1 MSSAVINE
9 DKSGL
14 ADCVETAADASD
26 IRQRTVHEKLKNSN
40 FTSIANGSVTSAD
53 GEKNNQCSNN
63 NKGSS
68 QCTFHL
74 WSRKA
79 LLNRKDIPKHLQFN
93 PYIETGYRPLLS
105 MWGCIMSLFYFHNE
119 TINIITHG
127 VPMLYILLWWQ
138 TLLPWSEINV
148 PLLPW
153 THLVS
158 TVSPWVG
165 STIYHLF
172 MNHRAGESCYKSLLH
187 LDMFGIWITQSFGAL
202 TTVYASVSCLSSSW
216 IWRVLAV
223 YCVVSLWCLYKA
235 SHARNPWERRFCFT
249 LPFLMRAASAFL
261 RVTPSGGGHP
271 DAFRHIILQ
280 DLLAVLGGFVGAL
293 RIPEKWVPGRLDL
306 LANSHHIMH
315 VVVVY
320 AVYHLHQGAV
330 LDMVWLSGNITC
342 QYDTATS
349 SL

>member
-1 MSSAVINE
+1 MSECV
-9 DKSGL
+9 SGGG
-14 ADCVETAADASD
+14 VADAAAGGGGGAQADSLV
-26 IRQRTVHEKLKNSN
+26 RQRTVPDTCDQNCSPMY
-40 FTSIANGSVTSAD
+40 NGVVVS
-53 GEKNNQCSNN
+53 GEKGRSQCSL
-63 NKGSS
+63 
-68 QCTFHL
+68 HL
-74 WSRKA
+74 WSKKA

-105 MWGCIMSLFYFHNE
+105 AWGCLMSLFYFHNE

-127 VPMLYILLWWQ
+127 VPMLYILVWWR
-138 TLLPWSEINV
+138 TLLPWGDITV

-172 MNHRAGESCYKSLLH
+172 MNHRSGELCYKSLLH

-202 TTVYASVSCLSSSW
+202 TTVYASVSCLSTAW
-216 IWRVLAV
+216 IWRVLAI
-223 YCVVSLWCLYKA
+223 YCFVSLWCLYK
-235 SHARNPWERRFCFT
+235 
-249 LPFLMRAASAFL
+249 
-261 RVTPSGGGHP
+261 
-271 DAFRHIILQ
+271 

-293 RIPEKWVPGRLDL
+293 RVPEKWVPGRLDL

-330 LDMVWLSGNITC
+330 LDLVWLSGK
-342 QYDTATS
+342 TS
-349 SL
+349 CPLADAQSIL

>member
-1 MSSAVINE
+1 MSGKGLGAV
-9 DKSGL
+9 SGGG
-14 ADCVETAADASD
+14 DDGGVADAASVLT
-26 IRQRTVHEKLKNSN
+26 QRTLPDTSEQNCSALHNGVVMSGEPHEPGNS
-40 FTSIANGSVTSAD
+40 SS
-53 GEKNNQCSNN
+53 
-63 NKGSS
+63 SS
-68 QCTFHL
+68 QCSLHV
-74 WSRKA
+74 WSKKA
-79 LLNRKDIPKHLQFN
+79 LLSRKEIPKHLQFN

-105 MWGCIMSLFYFHNE
+105 AWGCLMSLFYFHNE

-127 VPMLYILLWWQ
+127 VPMMYILVWWRS
-138 TLLPWSEINV
+138 LLPWADITV
-148 PLLPW
+148 PVLPW

-202 TTVYASVSCLSSSW
+202 TTVYASVSCLSSAW

-223 YCVVSLWCLYKA
+223 YCFVSLWCLYK
-235 SHARNPWERRFCFT
+235 
-249 LPFLMRAASAFL
+249 
-261 RVTPSGGGHP
+261 
-271 DAFRHIILQ
+271 

-293 RIPEKWVPGRLDL
+293 RVPEKWVPGRLDL

-330 LDMVWLSGNITC
+330 LDLVWLSGNTTC
-342 QYDTATS
+342 LLADAQS
-349 SL
+349 IL

>member
-1 MSSAVINE
+1 MSECV
-9 DKSGL
+9 SGGG
-14 ADCVETAADASD
+14 VADAAAGGGGGAQADSLV
-26 IRQRTVHEKLKNSN
+26 RQRTVPDTCDQNCSPMY
-40 FTSIANGSVTSAD
+40 NGVVVS
-53 GEKNNQCSNN
+53 GEKGRSQCSL
-63 NKGSS
+63 
-68 QCTFHL
+68 HL
-74 WSRKA
+74 WSKKA

-105 MWGCIMSLFYFHNE
+105 AWGCLMSLFYFHNE

-127 VPMLYILLWWQ
+127 VPMLYILVWWR
-138 TLLPWSEINV
+138 TLLPWGDITV

-172 MNHRAGESCYKSLLH
+172 MNHRSGELCYKSLLH

-202 TTVYASVSCLSSSW
+202 TTVYASVSCLSTAW
-216 IWRVLAV
+216 IWRVLAI
-223 YCVVSLWCLYKA
+223 YCFVSLWCLYKA

-249 LPFLMRAASAFL
+249 LPFLMRAASATL
-261 RVTPSGGGHP
+261 RVTPWGGGNP

-293 RIPEKWVPGRLDL
+293 RVPEKWVPGRLDL

-330 LDMVWLSGNITC
+330 LDLVWLSGK
-342 QYDTATS
+342 TS
-349 SL
+349 CPLADAQSIL

>member
-1 MSSAVINE
+1 MSSRTKA
-9 DKSGL
+9 SG
-14 ADCVETAADASD
+14 VADAGAKADS
-26 IRQRTVHEKLKNSN
+26 IRQRTLHESSDQGCLPVHNGVLPSEEKVPQKQS
-40 FTSIANGSVTSAD
+40 GS
-53 GEKNNQCSNN
+53 QCSL
-63 NKGSS
+63 
-68 QCTFHL
+68 HV
-74 WSRKA
+74 WSRKT

-105 MWGCIMSLFYFHNE
+105 AWGCIMSLFYFHNE

-127 VPMLYILLWWQ
+127 VPMLYILLRWR
-138 TLLPWSEINV
+138 TLLPWSEITV

-172 MNHRAGESCYKSLLH
+172 MNHRAGETCYKSLLH

-202 TTVYASVSCLSSSW
+202 TTVYASVFCLSEAW
-216 IWRVLAV
+216 IWKVLVV
-223 YCVVSLWCLYKA
+223 YCFVSLWCLYK
-235 SHARNPWERRFCFT
+235 
-249 LPFLMRAASAFL
+249 
-261 RVTPSGGGHP
+261 
-271 DAFRHIILQ
+271 

-293 RIPEKWVPGRLDL
+293 RVPEKWIPGRLDL

-330 LDMVWLSGNITC
+330 LDMVWLSGNTTC
-342 QYDTATS
+342 PLVKSEAM
-349 SL
+349 L

>member
-1 MSSAVINE
+1 MSGRTNA
-9 DKSGL
+9 SG
-14 ADCVETAADASD
+14 VADAGAKADS
-26 IRQRTVHEKLKNSN
+26 IRQRTLHESSDQGCLPVHNGVLPSEEKVPQKQS
-40 FTSIANGSVTSAD
+40 GS
-53 GEKNNQCSNN
+53 QCSL
-63 NKGSS
+63 
-68 QCTFHL
+68 HV
-74 WSRKA
+74 WSRKT

-105 MWGCIMSLFYFHNE
+105 AWGCIMSLFYFHNE

-127 VPMLYILLWWQ
+127 VPMLYILLRWR
-138 TLLPWSEINV
+138 TLLPWSEITV

-202 TTVYASVSCLSSSW
+202 TTVYASVFCLSETL
-216 IWRVLAV
+216 IWKVLVV
-223 YCVVSLWCLYKA
+223 YCFVSLWCLYKA

-249 LPFLMRAASAFL
+249 LPFLMRAASATL
-261 RVTPSGGGHP
+261 RGTVWGGGHP

-293 RIPEKWVPGRLDL
+293 RVPEKWIPGRLDL

-330 LDMVWLSGNITC
+330 LDMVWLSKNSTC
-342 QYDTATS
+342 
-349 SL
+349 SLVQSEAML

>member
-1 MSSAVINE
+1 MAGRTNA
-9 DKSGL
+9 SG
-14 ADCVETAADASD
+14 VADAGAKADS
-26 IRQRTVHEKLKNSN
+26 IRQRTLHESSDQGCLPVHNGVLPSEEKVPQKQS
-40 FTSIANGSVTSAD
+40 GS
-53 GEKNNQCSNN
+53 QCSL
-63 NKGSS
+63 
-68 QCTFHL
+68 HV
-74 WSRKA
+74 WSRKT

-105 MWGCIMSLFYFHNE
+105 AWGCIMSLFYFHNE

-127 VPMLYILLWWQ
+127 VPMLYILLRWK
-138 TLLPWSEINV
+138 TLLPWSEITV

-202 TTVYASVSCLSSSW
+202 TTVYASVFCLSETL
-216 IWRVLAV
+216 IWKVLVV
-223 YCVVSLWCLYKA
+223 YCFVSLWCLYK
-235 SHARNPWERRFCFT
+235 
-249 LPFLMRAASAFL
+249 
-261 RVTPSGGGHP
+261 
-271 DAFRHIILQ
+271 

-293 RIPEKWVPGRLDL
+293 RVPEKWIPGRLDL

-330 LDMVWLSGNITC
+330 LDMVWLSRNTTC
-342 QYDTATS
+342 TLVQSEAM
-349 SL
+349 L

>member
-1 MSSAVINE
+1 MSGRTNA
-9 DKSGL
+9 SG
-14 ADCVETAADASD
+14 VADAGAKADS
-26 IRQRTVHEKLKNSN
+26 IRQRTLHESSDQGCLPVHNGVLPSEEKVPQTQS
-40 FTSIANGSVTSAD
+40 GS
-53 GEKNNQCSNN
+53 QCSL
-63 NKGSS
+63 
-68 QCTFHL
+68 HV
-74 WSRKA
+74 WSRKT

-105 MWGCIMSLFYFHNE
+105 AWGCIMSLFYFHNE

-127 VPMLYILLWWQ
+127 VPMLYILLRWK
-138 TLLPWSEINV
+138 TLLPWSEITV

-172 MNHRAGESCYKSLLH
+172 MNHRAGETCYKSLLH

-202 TTVYASVSCLSSSW
+202 TTVYASVFCLSEQW
-216 IWRVLAV
+216 IWKVLVV
-223 YCVVSLWCLYKA
+223 YCLVSLWCLYK
-235 SHARNPWERRFCFT
+235 
-249 LPFLMRAASAFL
+249 
-261 RVTPSGGGHP
+261 
-271 DAFRHIILQ
+271 

-293 RIPEKWVPGRLDL
+293 RVPEKWIPGRLDL

-330 LDMVWLSGNITC
+330 LDMVWLSGNSTC
-342 QYDTATS
+342 
-349 SL
+349 SLGESDAML